1 MTATGDLLIRTITLT
16 GTAFQKT
23 VNGDG
28 CSNQTLT
35 PGQTCTVS
43 VLFKPGST
51 GAKSSTLSIPSNDPD
66 SRESGEGCA
75 DRHRHQRRRG
85 RMGPGHHGDARRAG
99 LRQHCGRRP
108 SLPQAVTIQ
117 NDGTGDLILRAIT
130 LTGTQFQK
138 PLALDG
144 CANTTLTPG
153 QSCTVSVVSRPTT
166 AGAKTSKLS
175 IQSNDPN
182 PFENPARVDLIGSGQ

>member
-1 MTATGDLLIRTITLT
+1 MPPATGGDLIIGTITLT
-16 GTAFQKT
+16 GTQYDM
-23 VNGDG
+23 VDG
-28 CSNQTLT
+28 CSNTTLP
-35 PGQTCTVS
+35 PGQSCTVS
-43 VLFKPGST
+43 VVFKPTST
-51 GAKSSTLSIPSNDPD
+51 GLKSSTLSIPSNDPD
-66 SRESGEGCA
+66 ASENPAKVALTGTGTSGGGGGWDPDITVTPA
-75 DRHRHQRRRG
+75 ALDFG
-85 RMGPGHHGDARRAG
+85 STAVGV
-99 LRQHCGRRP
+99 P

-153 QSCTVSVVSRPTT
+153 QSCTVSVVFKPTT